1 MVLHQHANKQSTS
14 GQAKQGTHVMCSVLY
29 MHGQGQIEEGESERG
44 RHTLVVTQWKA
55 GRSRR
60 PADSTARGRQGG
72 AGGRNRGRQAS
83 WWLVGAEGGH
93 APLQSNG
100 DAPPE
105 GKQSSA
111 QGCAAPPAGSRV
123 RDCAAPPPGVAAR
136 GKGRAAREGKGMFL
150 LSIPLLYLFPISC
163 YLDSFP
169 RGRRTAGSN
178 AREPFFRAGSRFFP
192 RGKDWRQAA
201 SVPRFPRVK
210 CPPQPPGRRSDAYLV
225 KADAIRML
233 R

>member
-14 GQAKQGTHVMCSVLY
+14 GQAKQGAHVMCSVLY

-72 AGGRNRGRQAS
+72 ADCRNRGRQAP

-123 RDCAAPPPGVAAR
+123 RDCAAW
-136 GKGRAAREGKGMFL
+136 EGKGMFL

-178 AREPFFRAGSRFFP
+178 TREPFFRAGSRFFP

-210 CPPQPPGRRSDAYLV
+210 RPPQPPGRRSDAYLV

>member
-1 MVLHQHANKQSTS
+1 
-14 GQAKQGTHVMCSVLY
+14 MCSVLY
-29 MHGQGQIEEGESERG
+29 MHGQGKIEEGESERG

-72 AGGRNRGRQAS
+72 AGGQNRGRQAS

-105 GKQSSA
+105 GKQSST
-111 QGCAAPPAGSRV
+111 QGCAAPPARLRV
-123 RDCAAPPPGVAAR
+123 RDCAAPPPGVTAR

-178 AREPFFRAGSRFFP
+178 AREVDSFRAGKIGARQRPFFGSRE
-192 RGKDWRQAA
+192 
-201 SVPRFPRVK
+201 
-210 CPPQPPGRRSDAYLV
+210 
-225 KADAIRML
+225 
-233 R
+233 